1 MNEPDLELPNAFSP
15 AGDGIGNGF
24 NDTYVIGNLGL
35 TDDESGYYPPCY
47 WDAGQP
53 IAVLPGVQPLG
64 NAGVRNRRRT
74 EYRNDWN
81 GRNNNDEPLVDG
93 TYFVLLR
100 LGERKL
106 GQYVDLRN
114 DK

>member
-1 MNEPDLELPNAFSP
+1 MVFNRWGSEVYSLPPGEP
-15 AGDGIGNGF
+15 
-24 NDTYVIGNLGL
+24 
-35 TDDESGYYPPCY
+35 
-47 WDAGQP
+47 
-53 IAVLPGVQPLG
+53 
-64 NAGVRNRRRT
+64 
-74 EYRNDWN
+74 YRNDWN